1 MTQALASPGVRL
13 SVNVN
18 KVALLRNAR
27 GGNVPN
33 VLKVAQDAVRFGA
46 QGITVHPRP
55 DGRHIRYSDVRDLAA
70 AQLGVEFNVEGYPT
84 QDFIQLVLAAKPAQV
99 TLVPDPPEALTS
111 SAGWDLPR
119 QQDVLKAVVPR
130 FKEAGIRVSIFVETA
145 LDALE
150 YAQQTGT
157 DCVELYTGPY
167 AEAYAAAQDID
178 ARVAATA
185 PFAAAATRAHELGLS
200 VNAGHDL
207 NQQNI
212 RTFVQHV
219 PHVQEVSIGHALIAE
234 ALYDGL
240 ARTIQAYRIALG

>member
-1 MTQALASPGVRL
+1 MIHL

-27 GGNVPN
+27 GGNRPE
-33 VLKVAQDAVRFGA
+33 LLTVALDAVRFGA
-46 QGITVHPRP
+46 DGITVHPRP

-84 QDFIQLVLAAKPAQV
+84 EDFIQLVLAAKPAQV

-130 FKEAGIRVSIFVETA
+130 FQEAGIRVSIFMETA

-150 YAQQTGT
+150 HARQSGT

-167 AEAYAAAQDID
+167 AEAYATAQDDD

-185 PFAAAATRAHELGLS
+185 PFAAAAMRAHELGLS

-207 NQQNI
+207 NQQNL
-212 RTFVQHV
+212 RAFVQHV

-240 ARTIQAYRIALG
+240 ARTIQGYLQALG